1 MVRIVLILGL
11 FFACVQQ
18 GLALGKVDVSV
29 ASTPVVLMSNEVAV
43 SADVPECCEAA
54 QSTETKSSRCISDC
68 KAVIATASVVPLK
81 TTQDLDGNPDVGRS
95 SVTERLEPR
104 PPRS

>member
-11 FFACVQQ
+11 LFACVQQ

-29 ASTPVVLMSNEVAV
+29 STDPVVMTNSASAV
-43 SADVPECCEAA
+43 SADVPECCETA
-54 QSTETKSSRCISDC
+54 QPTETKSSRCISDC
-68 KAVIATASVVPLK
+68 KAVIATTSVVPLK
-81 TTQDLDGNPDVGRS
+81 TTQDLDGNPDAGRS

-104 PPRS
+104 PPKS